1 MIRTGKVARGNSME
15 GELRSSLRRT
25 MLAMALGVCV
35 VGGVHAQSNTAG
47 AVTGQATAG
56 DSVTISNSTTGF
68 SRTVTVGA
76 DGAYRFSQL
85 PVGEY
90 QISRN
95 GASPR
100 NVRVQVGTA
109 STVDFTA
116 AQELDSLTVYGA
128 SSINPIDVSSV
139 ESTTILTASRSDDD
153 VAPKPSIH
161 FAFSSAWCNASTAT
175 ASLSSAG
182 VGWASISSNRPS
194 ENSA

>member
-1 MIRTGKVARGNSME
+1 MDAFVTVPGRLTASLFFPRGRMAMIRTGKVARGNSMD

-116 AQELDSLTVYGA
+116 AAQELDSLTVYGA
-128 SSINPIDVSSV
+128 
-139 ESTTILTASRSDDD
+139 
-153 VAPKPSIH
+153 
-161 FAFSSAWCNASTAT
+161 
-175 ASLSSAG
+175 
-182 VGWASISSNRPS
+182 
-194 ENSA
+194 